1 MTQHA
6 HYNLHTIHY
15 QKRFL
20 LLGVLCLSFVGYGF
34 YQGLVQDDSRP
45 LYSLL
50 LGFSMWLSMGIGMLM
65 FMMIAYALGA
75 GWFVVVRRQIEH
87 ALAGF
92 RCLVYAFLPF
102 LVLIAFFPQKA
113 GLIWTWMDPHA
124 ALPEVLSGKA
134 EGLSVKDD
142 VLYLHKAAYLNRPF
156 MLLRL
161 CLYGG
166 LFAFLA
172 RRFRYYSFRGDQRP
186 SADLTLSAEKTAYAG
201 IPLLALGLTFAA
213 FDLFL
218 SISYHWFSTMYGVW
232 FFATS
237 MRAGFAGTYIICY
250 LASRKGRFLEGIFN
264 EKHSYQLG
272 CLMLAFTVF
281 WAYISFSQYFLIYNA
296 NIPEETFWYSMREV
310 HSGGAKN
317 SWWYVSLFGLV
328 LSYFVLPFFALLF
341 YKNKIKPERTVLIAI
356 WILAFH
362 IVDLYFNILP
372 KQIPADNP
380 LGYTVI
386 PFSITVY
393 DVLAY
398 LGIGCLCISAYFKSF
413 MSTHLVPRGD
423 VYIQE
428 SIHAH
433 L

>member
-1 MTQHA
+1 MIQHS
-6 HYNLHTIHY
+6 HVSMENIQH
-15 QKRFL
+15 QRRFFC
-20 LLGVLCLSFVGYGF
+20 LGVLCLSVVAYGF
-34 YQGLVQDDSRP
+34 CQGLVRHDSRP

-50 LGFSMWLSMGIGMLM
+50 LGFSIWLSMGIGMLM

-75 GWFVVVRRQIEH
+75 GWFPIVRRQIEH

-92 RCLVYAFLPF
+92 RYLVYAFLPF

-113 GLIWTWMDPHA
+113 ALIWTWMDPHA
-124 ALPEVLSGKA
+124 TLPE
-134 EGLSVKDD
+134 GLQVKDD
-142 VLYLHKAAYLNRPF
+142 VLYLHKAIYLNRPF
-156 MLLRL
+156 LLIRL

-166 LFAFLA
+166 LFAFLV
-172 RRFRYYSFRGDQRP
+172 RRLRYYSFGGDQRP
-186 SADLTLSAEKTAYAG
+186 SASLALEAEKTSYAG

-237 MRAGFAGTYIICY
+237 MRAGFAGTYVICF

-310 HSGGAKN
+310 HSGGVKN

-341 YKNKIKPERTVLIAI
+341 YKNKIKLERTVLIAI

-380 LGYTVI
+380 LGYTVT

-393 DVLAY
+393 DVFAY
-398 LGIGCLCISAYFKSF
+398 LGIGFLCVSAYFKSF
-413 MSTHLVPRGD
+413 MSTHLIPRGD
-423 VYIQE
+423 AYIHE

>member
-1 MTQHA
+1 MIQHS
-6 HYNLHTIHY
+6 HFSMQNIQY
-15 QKRFL
+15 QKRFFF
-20 LLGVLCLSFVGYGF
+20 LGILCLSIVGHGF
-34 YQGLVQDDSRP
+34 YQGCIHHDSRP

-50 LGFSMWLSMGIGMLM
+50 LGFSIWLSMGIGMLM
-65 FMMIAYALGA
+65 FMMITYALGA
-75 GWFVVVRRQIEH
+75 GWFPIVRRQIEH
-87 ALAGF
+87 ALSGF
-92 RCLVYAFLPF
+92 RYLAMAFIPF

-113 GLIWTWMDPHA
+113 ALIWTWMDPNA
-124 ALPEVLSGKA
+124 TLPE
-134 EGLSVKDD
+134 GLHVKSD
-142 VLYLHKAAYLNRPF
+142 VLYLHKSAYLNRPF
-156 MLLRL
+156 FLLRL

-172 RRFRYYSFRGDQRP
+172 HRLRKYSFRGDQRP
-186 SADLTLSAEKTAYAG
+186 SPNHTISAEKTSYAG

-218 SISYHWFSTMYGVW
+218 SISYHWFSTMYGIW

-237 MRAGFAGTYIICY
+237 MRAGFAGTFVICFI
-250 LASRKGRFLEGIFN
+250 ASRKGRFLEGIFN

-362 IVDLYFNILP
+362 SVDLYFNILP
-372 KQIPADNP
+372 KQIPADNS
-380 LGYTVI
+380 LGYTVT
-386 PFSITVY
+386 PFSITLY
-393 DVLAY
+393 DLMAY
-398 LGIGCLCISAYFKSF
+398 LGLGCFCVSAYFKSF
-413 MSTHLVPRGD
+413 MSAYPIPRGD
-423 VYIQE
+423 VYIEE